1 MKLRETDERE
11 LEVLDREELLDEEE
25 LYLKDASPEE
35 TEWYREEEAA
45 EEDDAYSR
53 REIQKRAAE
62 RRMEKRPVKAS
73 PARQG
78 RRSVSMRMGPVILA
92 VLGCIALVLLLVY
105 VIAAAHIK
113 GGDNAE
119 QAGNIKDKY
128 TYKEVQELLAQAA
141 ETAKEEEA
149 SRILDGIKEGLTD
162 GLGTAKALRPYYPDE
177 VIVATSGR
185 IRFFPIQDNLK
196 KNTYSEDNLTK
207 LDNGELQYTEDGKV
221 ISHKGIDVSYH
232 QGEIDW
238 QKVAQDG
245 VEFAFLRVGIRG
257 YGTGKVVLDE
267 QFENNVKGALANGI
281 QVGVY
286 FYSQSVNQEEVL
298 EEARVVLE
306 QIAPYRITGP
316 VVYDAEKVSDSRTSS
331 LSSTERTDM
340 AITFCETVKEAGY
353 RPMVYLNLDTAFS
366 MLELERLE
374 EYDKWLAHYDSVM
387 YYPYDYKIWQYSES
401 GTVDGINGEVDLN
414 ISFEEWE

>member
-1 MKLRETDERE
+1 MKLRETDERKLE
-11 LEVLDREELLDEEE
+11 LLDREELLDEEE
-25 LYLKDASPEE
+25 LYLMDESPEE
-35 TEWYREEEAA
+35 PEFYQNEETSQTYKRS
-45 EEDDAYSR
+45 AYLH
-53 REIQKRAAE
+53 I
-62 RRMEKRPVKAS
+62 
-73 PARQG
+73 
-78 RRSVSMRMGPVILA
+78 GPTILA
-92 VLGCIALVLLLVY
+92 VLGCIALILLIIYIV
-105 VIAAAHIK
+105 AAARINH
-113 GGDNAE
+113 GDDAE
-119 QAGNIKDKY
+119 TVGNMKENY
-128 TYKEVQELLAQAA
+128 SYEEVQELLAEAT
-141 ETAKEEEA
+141 ETAKAEEA
-149 SRILDGIKEGLTD
+149 ERILSGIKQGLTD
-162 GLGTAKALRPYYPDE
+162 GLGTAKALRPYYTDE
-177 VIVATSGR
+177 IIVATGGR

-196 KNTYSEDNLTK
+196 KNTYTQENLVK
-207 LDNGELQYTEDGKV
+207 LDDGELQYTDNEQV
-221 ISHKGIDVSYH
+221 ISRKGIDVSYH

-281 QVGVY
+281 EVGVY

-316 VVYDAEKVSDSRTSS
+316 VVYDAEKVDDSRTSK

-340 AITFCETVKEAGY
+340 AVTFCETVKEAGY
-353 RPMVYLNLDTAFS
+353 RPMIYLNLDTAFS

-374 EYDKWLAHYDSVM
+374 EYDKWLAHYGSEM

-401 GTVDGINGEVDLN
+401 AIVDGINGEVDLN

>member
-1 MKLRETDERE
+1 MKLREIDERE
-11 LEVLDREELLDEEE
+11 LELPDR
-25 LYLKDASPEE
+25 
-35 TEWYREEEAA
+35 
-45 EEDDAYSR
+45 
-53 REIQKRAAE
+53 
-62 RRMEKRPVKAS
+62 EKRPVKTHTS
-73 PARQG
+73 GMKKRL
-78 RRSVSMRMGPVILA
+78 GPMIIV
-92 VLGCIALVLLLVY
+92 VLGCIALILLIVY
-105 VIAAAHIK
+105 IIAAARIK
-113 GGDNAE
+113 GGDDAE
-119 QAGNIKDKY
+119 TAGNMKKHY
-128 TYKEVQELLAQAA
+128 TYDEVQELLAEAA
-141 ETAKEEEA
+141 ETAKAEEA
-149 SRILDGIKEGLTD
+149 ERILSGIKQGLTD
-162 GLGTAKALRPYYPDE
+162 GLGTAKALRPYYTDE
-177 VIVATSGR
+177 IIVATSGR

-196 KNTYSEDNLTK
+196 KNTYTQENLEK
-207 LDNGELQYTEDGKV
+207 LDNGELQYTENGQV

-257 YGTGKVVLDE
+257 YGTGKMVLDE

-281 QVGVY
+281 QIGVY

-316 VVYDAEKVSDSRTSS
+316 VVYDAEKVDDSRTSH
-331 LSSTERTDM
+331 LSSAERTDM
-340 AITFCETVKEAGY
+340 AVTFCETVKEAGY
-353 RPMVYLNLDTAFS
+353 RPMIYLNLDTAFS

-374 EYDKWLAHYDSVM
+374 EYDKWLAHYGSEM

-401 GTVDGINGEVDLN
+401 AIVDGINGEVDLN

>member
-1 MKLRETDERE
+1 MKLRETDERKLE
-11 LEVLDREELLDEEE
+11 LLDREELLDEEE
-25 LYLKDASPEE
+25 LYLMDESPEE
-35 TEWYREEEAA
+35 PEFYQNEETSQTYKRS
-45 EEDDAYSR
+45 AYLH
-53 REIQKRAAE
+53 I
-62 RRMEKRPVKAS
+62 
-73 PARQG
+73 
-78 RRSVSMRMGPVILA
+78 GPTILA
-92 VLGCIALVLLLVY
+92 VLGCIALILLIIYIV
-105 VIAAAHIK
+105 AAARINH
-113 GGDNAE
+113 
-119 QAGNIKDKY
+119 GND
-128 TYKEVQELLAQAA
+128 A
-141 ETAKEEEA
+141 ETAGNMKENYSYEEVQDLLAETTETAKAEEA
-149 SRILDGIKEGLTD
+149 ERILSGIKQGLTD
-162 GLGTAKALRPYYPDE
+162 GLGTAKALRPYYTDE
-177 VIVATSGR
+177 IIVATGGR

-196 KNTYSEDNLTK
+196 KNTYTQENLVK
-207 LDNGELQYTEDGKV
+207 LDNGELQYTEDGQV

-281 QVGVY
+281 EVGVY

-316 VVYDAEKVSDSRTSS
+316 VVYDAEKVDDSRTSK

-340 AITFCETVKEAGY
+340 AVTFCETVKEAGY
-353 RPMVYLNLDTAFS
+353 RPMIYLNLDTAFS

-374 EYDKWLAHYDSVM
+374 EYDKWLAHYGSEM

-401 GTVDGINGEVDLN
+401 AIVDGINGEVDLN